1 MGLAAATDN
10 RRSWRKSN
18 QRPPFASLA
27 GTAPLWR
34 YGHFRVGKID
44 RSGRGKSN
52 SVGGRYGGTAAV
64 AIGSIARSFLASSAT
79 GWPRPHPPRRRSRAP
94 SAKKKSGES
103 LFRGGAIFRRRP
115 FCYLKGGGAISWSR
129 PCPPQIRSWARSRAR
144 RYLEAALFFGVGPFL
159 TSKDFRSCVV
169 L

>member
-1 MGLAAATDN
+1 M
-10 RRSWRKSN
+10 
-18 QRPPFASLA
+18 
-27 GTAPLWR
+27 
-34 YGHFRVGKID
+34 
-44 RSGRGKSN
+44 
-52 SVGGRYGGTAAV
+52 
-64 AIGSIARSFLASSAT
+64 AIGSIARSFSASSAT

-129 PCPPQIRSWARSRAR
+129 PCPPQRRSWARIRAR

-159 TSKDFRSCVV
+159 SLPQRNFGHASFSSEQYFIGNGSNTGNSDEITTVKTRIDI
-169 L
+169 